1 MYHRYGSEQGGFSE
15 YLRRHYA
22 APQHNHALEDMDDY
36 DSPEEN
42 ELGNFDN
49 SKSVKQE
56 FFLFQLI
63 RDLFQKKTVAA
74 LAF

>member
-22 APQHNHALEDMDDY
+22 APQHNRSLEDMEDY
-36 DSPEEN
+36 SSPEED
-42 ELGNFDN
+42 EFGSLDD
-49 SKSVKQE
+49 SQSAKQE

-63 RDLFQKKTVAA
+63 RDLFQKNQ
-74 LAF
+74 